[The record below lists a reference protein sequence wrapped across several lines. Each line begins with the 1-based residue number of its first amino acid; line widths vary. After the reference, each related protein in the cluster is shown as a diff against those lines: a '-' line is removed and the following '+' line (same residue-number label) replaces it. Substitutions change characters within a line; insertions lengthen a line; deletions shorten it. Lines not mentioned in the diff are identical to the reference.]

1 MEIAKLAAKFINTTN
16 RNVFLTGKA
25 GTGKTT
31 FLREIV
37 QKTHKRTVI
46 TAPTGVAAINAGG
59 VTLHSLFQLPFGIF
73 LPEEGPSTTMHSGD
87 YIHNQTT
94 LLQNLKLNVTKR
106 KLIREIELLI
116 IDEVSMLRADL
127 LDAIDTVMGS
137 VRRKKHL
144 PFGGAQVLFIGDL
157 LQLPPVVKD
166 EDLIHLKPYYESVF
180 FFQAQC
186 LQQEKPVYLELD
198 KVYRQ
203 SDEQFVELLNR
214 VRDNEMDE
222 YDIRFLNKK
231 FEPDFYPEPDDGYIF
246 LTTHNRKA
254 EAINKRGL
262 QLLEAKTESYEA
274 EINGDFNEHSYPLAS
289 SLTLK
294 LGAQVMFIKN
304 DPQGKGRFFN
314 GKIGHIKALGQTII
328 VGFRDGDEVEV
339 EKYAWENKK
348 FKLNESTN
356 EIEENV
362 VGTFSH
368 YPIKLA
374 WAITIHKSQGLAFE
388 KAILDIESAF
398 APGQVYVALSRLTSL
413 DGLVLNSPIPDTF
426 TNQFSTE
433 SAVQRFQD
441 TNRSI
446 DNSSILAGCAQEYLI
461 TQIKAA
467 FDFDEISKAFYW
479 HLESYQQ
486 ESKQSTKSLSRSWA
500 SNLRSDFIP
509 VTQVSQKFLNQITQI
524 SNQENSIERLRDR
537 SQSALDYFI
546 PIFNDLHA
554 NIKTHYGKVSLQKR
568 VKAYLK
574 EIEELS
580 GQINKQIKHMKKVNH
595 LFGLII
601 DGKEVE
607 KNEFS
612 ELLSVNMTVDKSKA
626 TKEPKIPTHH
636 ITLELIQKGK
646 DLAEIA
652 EERTVT
658 LGTIQSHVAKCIKE
672 KKLDVHDFLESNSLL
687 EITDAAKTL
696 DTLNA
701 TPIKEK
707 LNNKYDYNQIR
718 YVTAYLSNMT

>member
-362 VGTFSH
+362 VVVRACHQGG
-368 YPIKLA
+368 KV
-374 WAITIHKSQGLAFE
+374 AIT
-388 KAILDIESAF
+388 
-398 APGQVYVALSRLTSL
+398 
-413 DGLVLNSPIPDTF
+413 
-426 TNQFSTE
+426 
-433 SAVQRFQD
+433 
-441 TNRSI
+441 
-446 DNSSILAGCAQEYLI
+446 
-461 TQIKAA
+461 
-467 FDFDEISKAFYW
+467 
-479 HLESYQQ
+479 
-486 ESKQSTKSLSRSWA
+486 
-500 SNLRSDFIP
+500 
-509 VTQVSQKFLNQITQI
+509 
-524 SNQENSIERLRDR
+524 
-537 SQSALDYFI
+537 
-546 PIFNDLHA
+546 
-554 NIKTHYGKVSLQKR
+554 
-568 VKAYLK
+568 
-574 EIEELS
+574 
-580 GQINKQIKHMKKVNH
+580 
-595 LFGLII
+595 
-601 DGKEVE
+601 
-607 KNEFS
+607 
-612 ELLSVNMTVDKSKA
+612 
-626 TKEPKIPTHH
+626 
-636 ITLELIQKGK
+636 
-646 DLAEIA
+646 
-652 EERTVT
+652 
-658 LGTIQSHVAKCIKE
+658 
-672 KKLDVHDFLESNSLL
+672 
-687 EITDAAKTL
+687 
-696 DTLNA
+696 
-701 TPIKEK
+701 
-707 LNNKYDYNQIR
+707 
-718 YVTAYLSNMT
+718 TA